1 MKKRV
6 LIPAV
11 PLLISAFV
19 VNAENQQR
27 FDTYKQALEVD
38 LINCTEFAGV
48 APINEVKARAL
59 VPSKYQ
65 LVANGSKAN
74 LVVRVSDCQEV
85 SVNGHP
91 GKPGRVAH
99 IGIELISPDGTA
111 TDPNTSIN
119 NYTLSYAS
127 NIPELIDG
135 LNRFALPAV
144 KTPELDYEFAPPI
157 GPSLLYASITP
168 IDPNSPTWFLYGTVT
183 NPTIPSPFLANW
195 WYLSDSGQVKMAT
208 TFPKIYF
215 DFTSTVSF
223 YTSAKN
229 GIGTLIGGNSISNF
243 PVSFRGQYAYAQMI
257 VTLE

>member
-1 MKKRV
+1 MKKH
-6 LIPAV
+6 LLLAT
-11 PLLISAFV
+11 PLLITAFV
-19 VNAENQQR
+19 ANADNQER
-27 FDTYKQALEVD
+27 YDTYKQALEVD
-38 LINCTEFAGV
+38 LNNCTEFAGV
-48 APINEVKARAL
+48 SPINEIQARAL
-59 VPSKYQ
+59 VPSKYK
-65 LVANGSKAN
+65 LVVNGTKAS

-99 IGIELISPDGTA
+99 IGVELISPDGTA

-127 NIPELIDG
+127 NIPELVEG

-144 KTPELDYEFAPPI
+144 KAPELDYEFAPPN
-157 GPSLLYASITP
+157 GPSLLYASVAP
-168 IDPNSPTWFLYGTVT
+168 LDPNSPAWFLYGTVT

-195 WYLSDSGQVKMAT
+195 WYLSNSGQVKMAT

-223 YTSAKN
+223 YTSSKN
-229 GIGTLIGGNSISNF
+229 IIGTLIGGNSINNF
-243 PVSFRGQYAYAQMI
+243 PVSFRGQYTYAQMI